1 MGNGQFLD
9 DFPMKTSIYK
19 GFSMAMLNNQRVYIY
34 IIYIYMHY
42 TLEYKMYPVI
52 FVTFRKAKLHQYLIP
67 WQVIFDIACI
77 KGA

>member
-1 MGNGQFLD
+1 
-9 DFPMKTSIYK
+9 
-19 GFSMAMLNNQRVYIY
+19 MAMLNNPEGVYIY
-34 IIYIYMHY
+34 IYALHY

-52 FVTFRKAKLHQYLIP
+52 FVTFRKSKLHQYLIP